1 METDGITIALGATTV
16 GLLIRETYRY
26 IIARNQRTQVAND
39 PLNVRRLDKFVTVG
53 ECKQHRCAIGERIRE
68 EHDLLKEIV
77 DTLKK
82 NDERSEARA
91 QATHQRIDPLIKEIG
106 SVRGKIEYIEKAA
119 LAATV
124 GGKK

>member
-1 METDGITIALGATTV
+1 METTGIAISSGVVGAICGVVAAWIKARYGKTQIPQPLSTTKV
-16 GLLIRETYRY
+16 GPY
-26 IIARNQRTQVAND
+26 
-39 PLNVRRLDKFVTVG
+39 VTVG

-91 QATHQRIDPLIKEIG
+91 MATHQRIDPLIKEIG
-106 SVRGKIEYIEKAA
+106 SVRGKVEYIEKAA

-124 GGKK
+124 GGRK

>member
-1 METDGITIALGATTV
+1 MIYGNDRHSDIIGRGRRDLRLGV
-16 GLLIRETYRY
+16 GMDQGEVRQDAYS
-26 IIARNQRTQVAND
+26 Q
-39 PLNVRRLDKFVTVG
+39 PLNTTSVGPYVTVG

-91 QATHQRIDPLIKEIG
+91 QATHQRIDPLIEEIG

>member
-1 METDGITIALGATTV
+1 MENTAGIAISSGAIGAICALIGAWIKAKYGKTPIPQPLSTTKV
-16 GLLIRETYRY
+16 GPY
-26 IIARNQRTQVAND
+26 
-39 PLNVRRLDKFVTVG
+39 VTVG

>member
-39 PLNVRRLDKFVTVG
+39 PLNVRKLDKFVT
-53 ECKQHRCAIGERIRE
+53 ERQCEQHRCAIGARIQE

-77 DTLKK
+77 NTLKR

-106 SVRGKIEYIEKAA
+106 SIRGKVEFFEKAA
-119 LAATV
+119 VNTTI
-124 GGKK
+124 GGRK